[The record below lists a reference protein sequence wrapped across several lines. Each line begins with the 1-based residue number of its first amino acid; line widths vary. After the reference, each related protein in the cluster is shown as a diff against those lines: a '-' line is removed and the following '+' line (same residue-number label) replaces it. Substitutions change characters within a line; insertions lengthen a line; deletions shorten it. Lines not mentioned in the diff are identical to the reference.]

1 MSASVKA
8 ELWSVCRATV
18 FRSVNT
24 IPKYSYEWTSQQ
36 VYPKVRACRKCVLV
50 CERSK
55 VMTAEK
61 VRAGLVWTGE
71 RGRGSGW
78 VIVCIDVLIVYF
90 VAVYLR
96 MKLRSIVLLRVSA
109 CKRDV

>member
-18 FRSVNT
+18 FRCVNT

-50 CERSK
+50 CER
-55 VMTAEK
+55 
-61 VRAGLVWTGE
+61 
-71 RGRGSGW
+71 
-78 VIVCIDVLIVYF
+78 
-90 VAVYLR
+90 
-96 MKLRSIVLLRVSA
+96 
-109 CKRDV
+109 

>member
-1 MSASVKA
+1 MQVIDQLIISGVSASVKA
-8 ELWSVCRATV
+8 ELWSVYRC
-18 FRSVNT
+18 VNT

-36 VYPKVRACRKCVLV
+36 VYPKVRACTKCVLV

-71 RGRGSGW
+71 RGRGSGSD
-78 VIVCIDVLIVYF
+78 CTAASLSLQKGCLI
-90 VAVYLR
+90 
-96 MKLRSIVLLRVSA
+96 STHIVLV
-109 CKRDV
+109 K